1 MHASRGRPSYLRAD
15 ADRLTAIPRRKS
27 NSTSLHVHEEPK
39 DAASKSFEAKG
50 KSSAVMVR
58 FGAGLTHRKLLVFF
72 CINIANLGCHA
83 VYSVLAAFFP
93 QEAKAKGM
101 SDDGVG
107 IIFASFAAVI
117 FVCSPCAG
125 RLMTRHGK
133 VQVYLWGLLTVCA
146 STILFAGASVVPA
159 GWPFYA
165 FCLVMRLL
173 QGVG

>member
-1 MHASRGRPSYLRAD
+1 MAR
-15 ADRLTAIPRRKS
+15 
-27 NSTSLHVHEEPK
+27 
-39 DAASKSFEAKG
+39 
-50 KSSAVMVR
+50 SSA
-58 FGAGLTHRKLLVFF
+58 GLSHRRLLVFF

-93 QEAKAKGM
+93 QEAKAKGT

-117 FVCSPCAG
+117 FLCSPFAG
-125 RLMTRHGK
+125 RLMTKHGK
-133 VQVYLWGLLTVCA
+133 VMVYLWGLLCVSI
-146 STILFAGASVVPA
+146 STISFAAASIVPS

-165 FCLVMRLL
+165 FCLIMRLL